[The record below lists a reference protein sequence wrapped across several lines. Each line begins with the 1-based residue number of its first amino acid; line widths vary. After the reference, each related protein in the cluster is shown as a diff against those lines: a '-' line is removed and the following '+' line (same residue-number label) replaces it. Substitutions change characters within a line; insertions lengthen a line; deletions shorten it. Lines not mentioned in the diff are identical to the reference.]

1 MLNRVFYTF
10 YCFKQLK
17 NKLFLKRKYKTKITY
32 FYKSFLKKN
41 FIKIM
46 NSRFLKNIIFL
57 LFINLLVKPFWIL
70 GVDRSVQNLVGD
82 ASYGTY
88 LAIFNFSYLFYIILD
103 IGLTNFNSKNIAQN
117 NHLLSKY
124 FVGIS
129 QAKILLSIA
138 YFVII
143 FVIGI
148 LIGYESEQLK
158 LLAVVGLNQVLL
170 SFILYVRSNIAAL
183 LLFKTDSILSVLDR
197 ILMILICSFLLWSGL
212 FPKSNFN
219 IYWFVYAQ
227 TISYVITLIL
237 AVFIVLKHTGKI
249 VIRFNFPFILMIIKK
264 SLPYALLVLLMSF
277 YNRLEPVLIE
287 RILPDDIAATQT
299 GIYAK
304 AYRLFDAGNNISYL
318 FSVILLPL
326 FASVIKK
333 GEDLQSLVKQSFSL
347 MLTMTCLIAIVCI
360 FYSQDLME
368 ILYPRNENE
377 LIDIYNN
384 RIAESSKILQI
395 LMGSFVSISVTYI
408 FGTLLTANGNLRQL
422 NFVAAIGVI
431 INVTLNLI
439 FIPTFRA
446 QGAAFTSL
454 CVQFST
460 CLIQYLIA
468 KKTFNLKLGI
478 KFWISV
484 LSFIIITAIATNIIK
499 SSPINWIYSFLISL
513 LSGLFIAFI
522 TNMLDYKEIKNLIS
536 SSLSHIKK

>member
-1 MLNRVFYTF
+1 
-10 YCFKQLK
+10 
-17 NKLFLKRKYKTKITY
+17 
-32 FYKSFLKKN
+32 
-41 FIKIM
+41 M

-70 GVDRSVQNLVGD
+70 GVDRTVQNLVGD

-129 QAKILLSIA
+129 QAKIFLSIG
-138 YFVII
+138 YFIVI
-143 FVIGI
+143 F
-148 LIGYESEQLK
+148 LIGLAIGYNAEQMK
-158 LLAVVGLNQVLL
+158 LLGIVGLNQVLL

-197 ILMILICSFLLWSGL
+197 VLMILICSFLLWSGI
-212 FPKSNFN
+212 FPQNNFN
-219 IYWFVYAQ
+219 IYWFVYSQ
-227 TISYVITLIL
+227 TISYVITLII
-237 AVFIVLKHTGKI
+237 ATFIVLKHTGKL
-249 VIRFNFPFILMIIKK
+249 VIKFNLPFILMIIKK

-287 RILPDDIAATQT
+287 RILPKDISAVQA

-360 FYSQDLME
+360 FYSQNIME
-368 ILYPRNENE
+368 LLYPKPEYE
-377 LIDIYNN
+377 MIDVYNN
-384 RIAESSKILQI
+384 RICETSKILQI
-395 LMGSFVSISVTYI
+395 LMGSFVSISITYI
-408 FGTLLTANGNLRQL
+408 FGTLLTANGNLKQL
-422 NFVAAIGVI
+422 NFVAAIGVL
-431 INVTLNLI
+431 INVSLNFI
-439 FIPTFRA
+439 FIPIFKA

-454 CVQFST
+454 CVQFAT
-460 CLIQYLIA
+460 CFIQFILA
-468 KKTFNLKLGI
+468 KRTFNLNIGAKL
-478 KFWISV
+478 WIRLS
-484 LSFIIITAIATNIIK
+484 SFIILTSITTIILK
-499 SSPINWIYSFLISL
+499 NTTLNWIHSFLISSF
-513 LSGLFIAFI
+513 SGIIIAFI
-522 TNMLDYKEIKNLIS
+522 TKLLDFNELKNLIS
-536 SSLSHIKK
+536 SSIIHVKKQ